1 MGGSKHLGSASL
13 VDHGGED
20 NVREH
25 KGAGKLEQ
33 ENLDRVRGRGG
44 ARSDEGGVQVRGGQG
59 EAQEG
64 GATDG
69 AGELRRHV
77 QHKPLLAQP
86 AAPGVESPNSGP
98 TYPPSSPHHLPTAR
112 CSPRWGLRAG
122 LSSTR
127 ARNLPDACEPAA
139 SPASHEER
147 SGQGRVEVAPRNPR
161 GHVDQNSQ
169 EQAVADGCSGQTRAH
184 GVGIAAAT
192 EEAEEEYTEKLG
204 QYATGLNR
212 ICQTATRAR
221 THTLSTGM
229 ARGPVSVCAAGPAH
243 WQALPP
249 GGCPPDTTDSWF
261 INPPRIAVP
270 RAARPVRRACPH
282 RAPWSPER
290 AARARPPAA
299 GPRSRPAGR
308 PPVCETRGRS
318 PRCGRPLPLPAPG
331 ARQPL
336 PSSLCRRPAA
346 AQRRRPA
353 PGSRLP
359 LPRPTPV
366 PEPVASRRP
375 RGSARLPAVR
385 AVRRPAPPATGPGV
399 PCVAAGPAVC
409 WRVPRSHQKET
420 RCARHVRSGRLRPHR
435 TLPALAR
442 RPRAR
447 VLPIIL
453 RRESIVASDA
463 RLFSF
468 RPH

>member
-98 TYPPSSPHHLPTAR
+98 TYPSSPHHLPTAR
-112 CSPRWGLRAG
+112 CTGCCPQWGLRAG

-249 GGCPPDTTDSWF
+249 GGCPPDTTD
-261 INPPRIAVP
+261 A
-270 RAARPVRRACPH
+270 
-282 RAPWSPER
+282 
-290 AARARPPAA
+290 
-299 GPRSRPAGR
+299 
-308 PPVCETRGRS
+308 
-318 PRCGRPLPLPAPG
+318 
-331 ARQPL
+331 
-336 PSSLCRRPAA
+336 
-346 AQRRRPA
+346 
-353 PGSRLP
+353 
-359 LPRPTPV
+359 
-366 PEPVASRRP
+366 
-375 RGSARLPAVR
+375 
-385 AVRRPAPPATGPGV
+385 
-399 PCVAAGPAVC
+399 
-409 WRVPRSHQKET
+409 
-420 RCARHVRSGRLRPHR
+420 
-435 TLPALAR
+435 
-442 RPRAR
+442 
-447 VLPIIL
+447 
-453 RRESIVASDA
+453 
-463 RLFSF
+463 
-468 RPH
+468 